1 MRCAAC
7 NYSDEGYE
15 GKLKAQPFIPVRGEQ
30 LGTEVVTWRDGWTGT
45 GEISNPPS
53 LFACPVCGT
62 VKVSKDWLN
71 EVRRSKG
78 EQS

>member
-7 NYSDEGYE
+7 KYSDEGYE

-30 LGTEVVTWRDGWTGT
+30 IDSEVGAWGNVLNGV
-45 GEISNPPS
+45 IVNPPA

-71 EVRRSKG
+71 EVRR
-78 EQS
+78 